1 MAGSHFLPLPRKL
14 GWRVALAQVVSFHFW
29 RNLKPSGPWETTRRA
44 DHSDFQID
52 SVFSARFRNSFR
64 DGAAKIVLVPREGWQ
79 KGWWLYFV
87 RNYTSSIPLKMLSVL
102 VGVSECYFQ
111 CLKLFLPI
119 KEAVRVLW
127 IWGQLWL
134 HSSRP
139 VWDTSWDPASN
150 KTKNQNILKFSS
162 MVHFLRVKTKHG
174 RDQNNKCLMFIYG
187 HFVVSKTGLPMC
199 RPQVQGLYARLACI
213 RLQVLFITL
222 STPIPTPTTYPVS
235 QNSQKRQ
242 AQG

>member
-1 MAGSHFLPLPRKL
+1 M
-14 GWRVALAQVVSFHFW
+14 
-29 RNLKPSGPWETTRRA
+29 
-44 DHSDFQID
+44 
-52 SVFSARFRNSFR
+52 
-64 DGAAKIVLVPREGWQ
+64 
-79 KGWWLYFV
+79 
-87 RNYTSSIPLKMLSVL
+87 PLKMLSVL
-102 VGVSECYFQ
+102 VRVSECYFH

-150 KTKNQNILKFSS
+150 KTKNQNILKSSS

-174 RDQNNKCLMFIYG
+174 REQNNTCLMFIYG

-199 RPQVQGLYARLACI
+199 RPQVQGLCARLAGHTLYPSQPQPPIQLTKTPRKDWRLALEHLPDLDKALCI
-213 RLQVLFITL
+213 WSLAPTL
-222 STPIPTPTTYPVS
+222 PNTPIHSFIFSFSLSFCVCVRVQRNVWALMS
-235 QNSQKRQ
+235 FRISL
-242 AQG
+242 